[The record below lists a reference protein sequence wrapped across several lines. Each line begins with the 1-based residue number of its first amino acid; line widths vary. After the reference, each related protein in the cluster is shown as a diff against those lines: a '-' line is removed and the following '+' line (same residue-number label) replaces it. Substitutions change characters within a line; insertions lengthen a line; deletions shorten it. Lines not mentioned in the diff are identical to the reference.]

1 MNERAQGLVRY
12 RLSQSQDMLD
22 DASLLLERGRW
33 RSAVN
38 RAYYAVFYAGLALLA
53 CLPLFIP
60 LAGLVRGKYR
70 SMIWAGLLLML
81 YFTIGIM
88 EAWSNPPQRLPA
100 LVQIVLPI
108 FYLFAFKMRNRSQ
121 L

>member
-1 MNERAQGLVRY
+1 MLATYVATLLWQVIWHWLLPPPLGARNAW
-12 RLSQSQDMLD
+12 LSL
-22 DASLLLERGRW
+22 
-33 RSAVN
+33 
-38 RAYYAVFYAGLALLA
+38 FA

-60 LAGLVRGKYR
+60 MVGLVRGNYR

-100 LVQIVLPI
+100 LVQVGLAIL
-108 FYLFAFKMRNRSQ
+108 YLFAFRKRNQ
-121 L
+121 AQA